1 MGSLAVEVS
10 CFPALPEVYKVF
22 LVVVVFFGWE
32 QRRCT
37 FAGKKIPH
45 CIQSDTHPKINGQ
58 DVKNVRGKK
67 SWEKCYITTD
77 DSTTFFWGKF
87 RAN

>member
-10 CFPALPEVYKVF
+10 CFPALPEVYGVFSLRGVF
-22 LVVVVFFGWE
+22 LGWE
-32 QRRCT
+32 QHRYT
-37 FAGKKIPH
+37 FSGKKIPH
-45 CIQSDTHPKINGQ
+45 SMQSDTHPKINGQ
-58 DVKNVRGKK
+58 YLKNVREKIM
-67 SWEKCYITTD
+67 EKCYITTD